1 MVVCCM
7 FPVRKRTQWTAAV
20 AVGVSLNMSSIT
32 MPNIDQCVLVYS
44 FAVRRIAVALAA
56 MCLVR
61 ANGAAQT
68 ELVSSHSSQ
77 SMRSIHRH
85 IEIIHKFSPIL
96 QFDRCVLENSLIA
109 LRIRNVC
116 LALRRHRSAGS
127 TEMFTRCV
135 FSSEFSI
142 FQLPTDAATARCLL
156 FQLDYLLRV
165 YSLHSLIL
173 CCFCFGCGSVFIV
186 PLLRTTSSLG
196 SLSRIQP
203 LTHQTYTDTYSRRFD
218 APHKIVT

>member
-20 AVGVSLNMSSIT
+20 VVGVSLNMSSIT

-44 FAVRRIAVALAA
+44 FAVRRIALALAA

-85 IEIIHKFSPIL
+85 IEIIHKLSPIL
-96 QFDRCVLENSLIA
+96 QFDRCWKIHWSLCA
-109 LRIRNVC
+109 F
-116 LALRRHRSAGS
+116 
-127 TEMFTRCV
+127 EMFASRCGV
-135 FSSEFSI
+135 IAALVLRKCSHVVFFSSEFSL

-165 YSLHSLIL
+165 YSLRSYIL

-196 SLSRIQP
+196 SLSSTQP
-203 LTHQTYTDTYSRRFD
+203 LTHQTYTNTHSRRFD